1 MTAAEVVLDVTGLRC
16 PLPVIRLA
24 RLARSLEKGS
34 VITVLTTDPAA
45 GPDIAAWC
53 RMRGHQLL
61 GQSVLESPDQPEDP
75 PKQQPKDRPRDQS
88 QPDGEQLVSRVR
100 VGRT

>member
-1 MTAAEVVLDVTGLRC
+1 MTADEVVVLDVTGLRC

-24 RLARSLEKGS
+24 RLARSLAAGS
-34 VITVLTTDPAA
+34 LITVLTTDPAA

-61 GQSVLESPDQPEDP
+61 GQSVLEPDQP
-75 PKQQPKDRPRDQS
+75 KDQPRDQS

>member
-1 MTAAEVVLDVTGLRC
+1 MTADEVLLDVTGLRC

-24 RLARSLEKGS
+24 RLARGLAAGSL
-34 VITVLTTDPAA
+34 ITVLTSDPAA

-61 GQSVLESPDQPEDP
+61 GQSVPESLD
-75 PKQQPKDRPRDQS
+75 
-88 QPDGEQLVSRVR
+88 QPDGGRLVSRVR